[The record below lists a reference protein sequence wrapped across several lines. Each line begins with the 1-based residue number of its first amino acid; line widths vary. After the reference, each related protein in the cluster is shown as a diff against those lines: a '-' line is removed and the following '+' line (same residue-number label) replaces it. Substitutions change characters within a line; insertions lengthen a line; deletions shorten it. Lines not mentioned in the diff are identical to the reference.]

1 MEMNLSERNVTQVVD
16 GSDTLIASTYC
27 IIHVL
32 QYQEESEERFW
43 LKDTPFQ
50 QLSLQS
56 S

>member
-1 MEMNLSERNVTQVVD
+1 MSLSERNVTQVID
-16 GSDTLIASTYC
+16 GSDTLSLLTD

-32 QYQEESEERFW
+32 QYQEESEEGFW